1 LVILNETKTTS
12 ADTRLYT
19 ILSLHKKIMK
29 YLQYIGIILG
39 AIYGYCYR
47 LLCENEGVNEI
58 YENYS
63 IYSISFIWI
72 LPIIIAIIP
81 ILFARE
87 EIIESKWKQFVFPF
101 LSVLLF
107 FIFTLS
113 SGIEDWL
120 CILIIAFPFL
130 LIAGVVGLILGP
142 IIKKRKSNKL
152 YSIVLLPFILS
163 PIESVIPNKTE
174 HFKVESEIVIEADKQ
189 SIWENLIE
197 VPEIKDNEYN
207 KGFFN
212 YIGVPRPIKSEL
224 EIINGKEYRIG
235 YFSDKLK
242 LYETI
247 SRVEPLK
254 FVEFN
259 IHISESELRDLP
271 TDKHLLKSNYFS
283 FENISYRLKEI
294 SPNKTKLILYCEYTL
309 DSKMN
314 GFANFWAEKIIKD
327 FESRLLNSLK
337 LKIE

>member
-1 LVILNETKTTS
+1 MKL
-12 ADTRLYT
+12 
-19 ILSLHKKIMK
+19 KK
-29 YLQYIGIILG
+29 YIGIILG
-39 AIYGYCYR
+39 ALYGLGVRFLLNPRDHSASGIYDYY
-47 LLCENEGVNEI
+47 NI
-58 YENYS
+58 YT
-63 IYSISFIWI
+63 ISFIWI
-72 LPIIIAIIP
+72 LPIAISIIP
-81 ILFARE
+81 ILFAKN
-87 EIIESKWKQFVFPF
+87 EILESKWKLFVFPF

-130 LIAGVVGLILGP
+130 LVAGVVGLILGP
-142 IIKKRKSNKL
+142 IIKNRKSNKL

-163 PIESVIPNKTE
+163 PIESVIPNKAE
-174 HFKVESEIVIEADKQ
+174 HFKVESEIIIEADKQ
-189 SIWENLIE
+189 AIWENLIE
-197 VPEIKDNEYN
+197 VPEIKDNEYT

-247 SRVEPLK
+247 SKVELLK

-283 FENISYRLKEI
+283 FENISYKLREI
-294 SPNKTKLILYCEYTL
+294 SPNKTKLILRCEYTL

-314 GFANFWAEKIIKD
+314 GYANFWAEKIIKD

-337 LKIE
+337 LKLE

>member
-1 LVILNETKTTS
+1 MPIVIS
-12 ADTRLYT
+12 
-19 ILSLHKKIMK
+19 
-29 YLQYIGIILG
+29 
-39 AIYGYCYR
+39 
-47 LLCENEGVNEI
+47 
-58 YENYS
+58 
-63 IYSISFIWI
+63 
-72 LPIIIAIIP
+72 IIP
-81 ILFARE
+81 ILFAKNE
-87 EIIESKWKQFVFPF
+87 VLESRWKQFVFPF

-130 LIAGVVGLILGP
+130 LTAGIVGLILGP
-142 IIKKRKSNKL
+142 IIKNRNSNKL

-163 PIESVIPNKTE
+163 PLESLIPNKSE
-174 HFKVESEIVIEADKQ
+174 HFSVESKIVIKTDKQ
-189 SIWENLIE
+189 TVWKNLIE
-197 VPEIKDNEYN
+197 VPEIKDKEYD

-224 EIINGKEYRIG
+224 EIINNTEYRIG
-235 YFSDKLK
+235 YFSGELK

-247 SRVEPLK
+247 SKVDPLN

-259 IHISESELRDLP
+259 IHINESELRDLP
-271 TDKHLLKSNYFS
+271 TDKHLLKSDYFS
-283 FENISYRLKEI
+283 FDNISYELQEV
-294 SPNKTKLILYCEYTL
+294 SANKTELILRCNYTL

-314 GFANFWAEKIIKD
+314 GYANFWAEKIIKD

>member
-1 LVILNETKTTS
+1 
-12 ADTRLYT
+12 
-19 ILSLHKKIMK
+19 MK
-29 YLQYIGIILG
+29 LKQYLGIIL
-39 AIYGYCYR
+39 AALYGLGVR
-47 LLCENEGVNEI
+47 FLLNPKENNASEI
-58 YENYS
+58 YDYYN
-63 IYSISFIWI
+63 IYTISFIWI
-72 LPIIIAIIP
+72 LPIAISVIP
-81 ILFARE
+81 ILFAKN
-87 EIIESKWKQFVFPF
+87 EILESKWKQFVFPF
-101 LSVLLF
+101 LSVFLF

-130 LIAGVVGLILGP
+130 LTAGIVGLILGP
-142 IIKKRKSNKL
+142 IIKNKKSNKL

-163 PIESVIPNKTE
+163 PIESIIPNKTE
-174 HFKVESEIVIEADKQ
+174 YFKVESEIVIETHKQ
-189 SIWENLIE
+189 VVWENLIE

-235 YFSDKLK
+235 YFSDELK

-247 SRVEPLK
+247 SKVEPLK
-254 FVEFN
+254 FVEFKIQIN
-259 IHISESELRDLP
+259 ESQLRDLP

-283 FENISYRLKEI
+283 FENISYELKEI
-294 SPNKTKLILYCEYTL
+294 SPNNTKLILCCEYTL
-309 DSKMN
+309 ASKMN
-314 GFANFWAEKIIKD
+314 KYANFWAERIIKD